1 MLNDPHVIP
10 NKRWVRIL
18 PPILLVYIV
27 ALMDRV
33 NIGFAIAG
41 GMDKDLG
48 LSTTFAGLVAG
59 IFFIGYLLLQIPGGL
74 IAAGGSAKK
83 FIAYT
88 IVGWGATSILMGFVE
103 KDWQVLTL
111 RFILGVAEGG
121 VFPALL
127 IIISNWF
134 PNAERARANAIFIGG
149 IVFIAN
155 FINGP
160 IAGWIISRWS
170 WRELFIIE
178 GVMSLLLLFIWFP
191 IISNRPDDA
200 DWISEEERSYINNK
214 IREEQEA
221 SIHTGSLME
230 ILKQNSLWKLVVIYF
245 CYQTGI
251 YGFSFWLPTMIK
263 NLTTMGIGA
272 VGFLSTLPYVAMLIG
287 TYAISSLS
295 DKRNN
300 RKFFIA
306 LSLFGFA
313 LFLICSAQ
321 FSHYIWVS
329 FTFLVLCGLFYES
342 ASSVFWTI
350 PPVLFPHH
358 LAGGARGV
366 INALGNLGGFV
377 GPFMIGWM
385 TSQYSLS
392 TGIYCLAGILLVGFL
407 TTLTL
412 PGHLTHPK
420 SPEAAAGLPKATNT
434 SRETGA

>member
-1 MLNDPHVIP
+1 MLNAPQAIP
-10 NKRWVRIL
+10 KKRWLRIL

-59 IFFIGYLLLQIPGGL
+59 IFFIGYLLLQVPGGL
-74 IAAGGSAKK
+74 VAARGSAKK

-88 IVGWGATSILMGFVE
+88 IVGWGITSILMGFVE
-103 KDWQVLTL
+103 KDWQILML
-111 RFILGVAEGG
+111 RFLLGVAEGG

-160 IAGWIISRWS
+160 IAGWIISRWT

-178 GVMSLLLLFIWFP
+178 GVMSLLLLFVWFP

-200 DWISEEERSYINNK
+200 AWISDAERDYINGK
-214 IREEQEA
+214 IQEEQAA
-221 SIHTGSLME
+221 SVASGSLLE
-230 ILKQNSLWKLVVIYF
+230 IIRQQNLWKLVVVYF

-263 NLTTMGIGA
+263 NLTSLGIGA

-295 DKRNN
+295 DRKNN
-300 RKFFIA
+300 RKFYIG
-306 LSLFGFA
+306 LSLLGFA
-313 LFLICSAQ
+313 VFLIGSAQ
-321 FSHYIWVS
+321 FSQHIWIS

-358 LAGGARGV
+358 LAGGARGI

-377 GPFMIGWM
+377 GPLMIGWM
-385 TSQYSLS
+385 TAQYSFY
-392 TGIYCLAGILLVGFL
+392 TGIYCLAGILLAGFL
-407 TTLTL
+407 VTLTL
-412 PGHLTHPK
+412 PGTFGR
-420 SPEAAAGLPKATNT
+420 AAAAAHAGIAKA
-434 SRETGA
+434 AKP

>member
-1 MLNDPHVIP
+1 MLNDSRVIP

-59 IFFIGYLLLQIPGGL
+59 IFFIGYLLLQIPGGF
-74 IAAGGSAKK
+74 IAARGSAKK

-88 IVGWGATSILMGFVE
+88 IVGWGVTSILMGFVE

-111 RFILGVAEGG
+111 RFLLGVAEGG

-160 IAGWIISRWS
+160 IAGWIISRWT

-191 IISNRPDDA
+191 IISNRPDEA
-200 DWISEEERSYINNK
+200 DWISPEERNYINGK
-214 IREEQEA
+214 IREEQA
-221 SIHTGSLME
+221 HSIATGSLME
-230 ILKQNSLWKLVVIYF
+230 ILKQQSLWKLVVIYF

-263 NLTTMGIGA
+263 NLTAMGIGA

-287 TYAISSLS
+287 TYAISSMS
-295 DKRNN
+295 DKYNN

-306 LSLFGFA
+306 LSLLGFA
-313 LFLICSAQ
+313 LFLIGSAQ
-321 FSHYIWVS
+321 FSQHIWVS

-350 PPVLFPHH
+350 PPVMFPNN

-385 TSQYSLS
+385 TSQYSFY

-407 TTLTL
+407 TTITL
-412 PGHLTHPK
+412 PGRFSK
-420 SPEAAAGLPKATNT
+420 SPVAGSDVGMDEVVKP
-434 SRETGA
+434 SR